1 MRIWPTTDS
10 TLREAVRFAL
20 VQQTIILALASMV
33 LDGGRFAQTCAY
45 GIAGFWG
52 GFAVLRSRRRA
63 ALTLVELGFIR
74 WSTIPVCAL
83 SFFLTNW
90 IWRLRGVE

>member
-1 MRIWPTTDS
+1 MKPWITAGS

-20 VQQTIILALASMV
+20 VQQTIILVLASMV

-74 WSTIPVCAL
+74 WNTIPVCAL
-83 SFFLTNW
+83 SFFVTNC
-90 IWRLRGVE
+90 IWRLRGYG